1 MGDGL
6 LDGLTSEQVHMVR
19 HLVELLRRANE
30 SLARAPVVA
39 QASVVAPG
47 VVGVH
52 PRSLLSVTE
61 AAGML
66 GIGRTHVFQ
75 LLGRGDLESVSIG
88 RRRLSRCRQLNGTCD
103 R

>member
-19 HLVELLRRANE
+19 QLVELLRRANE
-30 SLARAPVVA
+30 SLARVAAVAPVELA
-39 QASVVAPG
+39 G
-47 VVGVH
+47 H

-75 LLGRGDLESVSIG
+75 LLGRGDLESVAIG
-88 RRRLSRCRQLNGTCD
+88 RRRLVPVSAIERYVRSLSGGA
-103 R
+103 

>member
-39 QASVVAPG
+39 QASVVEP
-47 VVGVH
+47 VEPVGH
-52 PRSLLSVTE
+52 PRSLLSVSE
-61 AAGML
+61 AATVL
-66 GIGRTHVFQ
+66 GIGRTGIFQ
-75 LLGRGDLESVSIG
+75 LLGQADLESVAIG
-88 RRRLSRCRQLNGTCD
+88 RRRLIPLSAIE
-103 R
+103 